1 MADGRDDVWRTLREQ
16 HVTALT
22 TLTNVAAEAPYVP
35 FAAFS
40 DGDLKMDS
48 SAGPSPTGAG
58 GGFLYQ
64 RSNSTH
70 TSESSVPNTAF
81 GETDFKAG
89 DFEQRPYR
97 QNSFSSRASTASEG
111 SSVPNTDD
119 EDSDAHHSAS
129 SYKERRRNAHTAA
142 EQKRR
147 DAIKKGYDELQQMV
161 PTCQTQDQIG
171 SQKLSKATVLQRSID
186 YISFLV
192 QQKKKQEDE
201 LDALR
206 KDVMALKIMK
216 GNYEEI
222 VEAHQNTP
230 TQGQNQVSDE
240 VKFNVFRSV
249 MDHQF
254 QSFNQ
259 SISVASFAELSACVF
274 SWLEEHCKPQTLREL
289 MLGVLRQVNN
299 QLF

>member
-1 MADGRDDVWRTLREQ
+1 MADGRDGDVWRTLREQ

-22 TLTNVAAEAPYVP
+22 TLTNVAAEAPY
-35 FAAFS
+35 AFS

-161 PTCQTQDQIG
+161 PTCQTQEQIG
-171 SQKLSKATVLQRSID
+171 AQKLSKATVLQRSID

-192 QQKKKQEDE
+192 QQRRNKKMSWMHSG
-201 LDALR
+201 R
-206 KDVMALKIMK
+206 M
-216 GNYEEI
+216 
-222 VEAHQNTP
+222 
-230 TQGQNQVSDE
+230 
-240 VKFNVFRSV
+240 
-249 MDHQF
+249 
-254 QSFNQ
+254 
-259 SISVASFAELSACVF
+259 
-274 SWLEEHCKPQTLREL
+274 SWLSKL
-289 MLGVLRQVNN
+289 
-299 QLF
+299 